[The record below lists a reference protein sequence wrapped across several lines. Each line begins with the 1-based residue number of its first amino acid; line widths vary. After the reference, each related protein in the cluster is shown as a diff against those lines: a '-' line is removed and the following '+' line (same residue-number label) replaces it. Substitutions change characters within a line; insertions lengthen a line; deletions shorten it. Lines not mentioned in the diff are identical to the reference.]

1 LTAIPILPPVPWF
14 VLALAVRTGL
24 VGFLLSLFVLGALGT
39 CVGFWFGRRM
49 GASLQ
54 IADQEAS

>member
-1 LTAIPILPPVPWF
+1 
-14 VLALAVRTGL
+14 LAVRTGL
-24 VGFLLSLFVLGALGT
+24 VGFLLSLFVLGALGA
-39 CVGFWFGRRM
+39 CVGLWFGRRM